1 MPAAFVTNAAG
12 HLEIDGCDVVDLVAE
27 HGAPLWVISEA
38 TVRANYRRLR
48 DAFQRVYPATSVLY
62 ATKANPE
69 PAIIPVALAEGAMV
83 DAVTLGHLRLIERA
97 GGARPDRLQ
106 RQLEDRGG
114 AAVGARPPD
123 RHDQRGLARGDGADR
138 GGLAGGRRRAA
149 AAGVPARGRRR
160 RPARGSRP
168 GARSSE
174 WLGKFG
180 MDRTDLLAAAEIA
193 RSHPGIELAGLHN
206 HLGYPGYGDTYTP
219 ALDLERHTLYVLET
233 LEIARELHDLGDT
246 LRVLNL
252 GGGYRVGNP
261 EGFGPGRQRAFPTA
275 DEYASA
281 IAGTVA
287 RVCEEWSLG
296 TPELILEA
304 GGYLVSD
311 AVALVG
317 RVGLSKSRRSGADE
331 RRWAFL
337 EDTSSYHFVRR
348 LIYGFYHHAVI
359 ANRMEEPPAGP
370 VSIAGPI
377 CADDDVVL
385 DVALP
390 AATAGRSG
398 RGARQ
403 RLVLRGDH
411 HRLLR
416 RAHPCGRDGVG
427 RPVGDHPAP
436 RDRGR
441 PGCPLRRARLALAHA
456 GYPPRLPH

>member
-1 MPAAFVTNAAG
+1 MCLRVA
-12 HLEIDGCDVVDLVAE
+12 VD
-27 HGAPLWVISEA
+27 
-38 TVRANYRRLR
+38 
-48 DAFQRVYPATSVLY
+48 
-62 ATKANPE
+62 
-69 PAIIPVALAEGAMV
+69 
-83 DAVTLGHLRLIERA
+83 
-97 GGARPDRLQ
+97 GARLAAHDREL
-106 RQLEDRGG
+106 
-114 AAVGARPPD
+114 AA
-123 RHDQRGLARGDGADR
+123 
-138 GGLAGGRRRAA
+138 
-149 AAGVPARGRRR
+149 
-160 RPARGSRP
+160 
-168 GARSSE
+168 SE

-311 AVALVG
+311 AVVLVG
-317 RVGLSKSRRSGADE
+317 RVGLSKSRRSGADV

-390 AATAGRSG
+390 APRRGDLVAVLDNGSYCEAITTDYCAVPIPAAVMVSDGRSAIT
-398 RGARQ
+398 RRRETVDDLVARFD
-403 RLVLRGDH
+403 V
-411 HRLLR
+411 
-416 RAHPCGRDGVG
+416 
-427 RPVGDHPAP
+427 
-436 RDRGR
+436 
-441 PGCPLRRARLALAHA
+441 PGWL
-456 GYPPRLPH
+456 